1 MDKGYLNKDTPFNTT
16 TLLLDRNK
24 QSLPNSFFTIEERE
38 LLTNSDVFCMLPW
51 VHIHGW
57 SDGNAYPCCMSDPD
71 EPIGNLRD
79 NTLEEVWN
87 NKAYRTMR
95 LNMLNDRPSKE
106 CVKCYEKERN
116 GFYSLRNESNRN
128 FAYSIKDMSTT
139 PDGSSPPNPIYWD
152 VRFTNLCNFK
162 CRMCGP
168 AFSSNWVNEYN
179 AMYGPSDIEKI
190 SYTRGN
196 KQLNWEMIEP
206 YIDNLHKIYW
216 AGGEPLMM
224 EEHWR
229 IMDELIK
236 RDKLDVSLVYNTN
249 FSEVKYKGRSVFDM
263 WKLFDDVSIGASLD
277 GMGDRAEYIRKG
289 TVWDTILK
297 NRYDM
302 LDVCPD
308 VDFFPSATLQVLNAY
323 HLPDFHND
331 WVERG
336 LIGVYDFHVNILQG
350 PDYYR
355 LSILPDYMKEEVKSL
370 YEEHLAHIK
379 EGDDIKRAS
388 NGFESAITFM
398 YSEDR
403 SDLIPKFKQEI
414 VKYDNYRK
422 EDFKAVFPELIP
434 LFKTFPERS

>member
-1 MDKGYLNKDTPFNTT
+1 MDKGYPNKDTPFNTT

-24 QSLPNSFFTIEERE
+24 QSLPIEFFTIEEHE
-38 LLTNSDVFCMLPW
+38 LLTQSQNFCMLPW

-95 LNMLNDRPSKE
+95 LNMLNDKPSKE

-152 VRFTNLCNFK
+152 VRFTNLCNFR

-179 AMYGPSDIEKI
+179 SMYGPSDIEKI
-190 SYTRGN
+190 SYARGN

-331 WVERG
+331 WVARG

-355 LSILPDYMKEEVKSL
+355 LTILPDYMKNEVKSL
-370 YEEHLAHIK
+370 YEEHISSIA
-379 EGDDIKRAS
+379 EADDIKRAT
-388 NGFESAITFM
+388 NGFESAINFM

-403 SDLIPKFKQEI
+403 TDLIPKFRQEI
-414 VKYDNYRK
+414 TKYDQFRN
-422 EDFKAVFPELIP
+422 EVFDNVFPELKG
-434 LFKTFPERS
+434 LTK